1 MRGADEQVFPVTIS
15 ESWPRPQ
22 VSAVPD
28 PAAVQPIRVLHIITR
43 MIVGGAQENTLLSC
57 ALIDRDRFPSDIL
70 TGPETGAEGSMHD
83 DCRLSSVRLHLE
95 PALGRSVHP
104 WNDFIALLRLTRL
117 IRRGRYDVVHTHS
130 SKAGVLGRIA
140 ARLAGAP
147 VVVHTVH
154 GWPFSQE
161 ESFMHRALWVNL
173 ERSCARLADAIV
185 VVGSADREKGLELGI
200 GRADQYHLIRSGIDV
215 DHYRGAGVDRGQVRS
230 RLGLPPRAFVVGS
243 VGRLSR
249 QKAPLDLLGAFEP
262 VARARADAHMVIVGD
277 GPDRPAVE
285 AAVRNLR
292 LAERVHLAGLRRD
305 VPALMSAFDVFAL
318 ASHWEGLPR
327 VLPQAMA
334 AGLPIV
340 ASRANGVPDAVVNG
354 ENGWL
359 VDVGDVAGMSR
370 RLLELSNDPSR
381 ARRMGERGRER
392 AEEFSARRMVDQL
405 SVLYRRLVR
414 WKEGPA
420 SRTDEHEVV
429 DPPARVA

>member
-1 MRGADEQVFPVTIS
+1 VTVS
-15 ESWPRPQ
+15 EFSPRPEGL
-22 VSAVPD
+22 
-28 PAAVQPIRVLHIITR
+28 AAPKQAHAKPIRVLHVITR
-43 MIVGGAQENTLLSC
+43 MILGGAQENTLLSC
-57 ALIDRDRFPSDIL
+57 SLIDRAGFPSEIL
-70 TGPETGAEGSMHD
+70 CGPETGAEGSLHD
-83 DCRLSSVRLHLE
+83 DCRLSSVTLHLE
-95 PALGRSVHP
+95 PALRRSVHP
-104 WNDFIALLRLTRL
+104 WHDFIALLRLTHF
-117 IRRGRYDVVHTHS
+117 IRRGHYDVVHTHS
-130 SKAGVLGRIA
+130 SKAGVLGRVA

-161 ESFMHRALWVNL
+161 ESPVHRTVWVNL
-173 ERSCARLADAIV
+173 ERFCARLADAIV
-185 VVGSADREKGLELGI
+185 VVGSADQEKGLELGI
-200 GRADQYHLIRSGIDV
+200 GRPDQYHLIRSGIDV
-215 DHYRGAGVDRGQVRS
+215 EYYRGAGIDRGQVRS
-230 RLGLPPRAFVVGS
+230 RLGLPRDAFVVGS

-262 VARARADAHMVIVGD
+262 VARARPDAHMVIVGD

-285 AAVRNLR
+285 AAVRNSR
-292 LAERVHLAGLRRD
+292 LDGRIHLAGLRRD
-305 VPALMSAFDVFAL
+305 VPALMCAFDVFAL

-359 VDVGDVAGMSR
+359 VDVGDVAGLSR
-370 RLLELSNDPSR
+370 RLLELSQDPSR

-405 SVLYRRLVR
+405 TVLYRRLVL
-414 WKEGPA
+414 WKEAPA
-420 SRTDEHEVV
+420 SKTEEHELA

>member
-1 MRGADEQVFPVTIS
+1 MTVS
-15 ESWPRPQ
+15 EFSPRPEGL
-22 VSAVPD
+22 
-28 PAAVQPIRVLHIITR
+28 AAPKQAHAKPIRVLHVITR
-43 MIVGGAQENTLLSC
+43 MILGGAQENTLLSC
-57 ALIDRDRFPSDIL
+57 SLIDRSGFPSEIL
-70 TGPETGAEGSMHD
+70 CGPETGAEGSLHD
-83 DCRLSSVRLHLE
+83 DCRLSSVTLHLE
-95 PALGRSVHP
+95 PALRRSVHP
-104 WNDFIALLRLTRL
+104 WHDFIALLRLTHF

-130 SKAGVLGRIA
+130 SKAGVLGRVA

-161 ESFMHRALWVNL
+161 ESPVHRTVWVNL
-173 ERSCARLADAIV
+173 ERFCARLADAIV
-185 VVGSADREKGLELGI
+185 VVGSADQEKGLELGI
-200 GRADQYHLIRSGIDV
+200 GRPDQYHLIRSGIDV
-215 DHYRGAGVDRGQVRS
+215 EYYRGAGIDRGQVRS
-230 RLGLPPRAFVVGS
+230 RLGLPRDAFVVGS

-262 VARARADAHMVIVGD
+262 VARARPDAHMVIVGD

-285 AAVRNLR
+285 AAVRNSR
-292 LAERVHLAGLRRD
+292 LDGRIHLAGLRRD
-305 VPALMSAFDVFAL
+305 VPALMCAFDVFAL

-359 VDVGDVAGMSR
+359 VDVGDVAGLSR
-370 RLLELSNDPSR
+370 RLLELSQDPSR

-405 SVLYRRLVR
+405 TVLYRRLVL
-414 WKEGPA
+414 WKEAPA
-420 SRTDEHEVV
+420 SRTEEHELA

>member
-1 MRGADEQVFPVTIS
+1 MAS
-15 ESWPRPQ
+15 ESLPHTAFTAPTLQ
-22 VSAVPD
+22 A
-28 PAAVQPIRVLHIITR
+28 PARPIRVLHVITR
-43 MIVGGAQENTLLSC
+43 MILGGAQENTLLSC
-57 ALIDRDRFPSDIL
+57 ALIDRDRFPSEIL
-70 TGPETGAEGSMHD
+70 CGPETGPEGSLHD
-83 DCRLSSVRLHLE
+83 DCRRSGVPIHLE
-95 PALGRSVHP
+95 PALRRSVRP
-104 WNDFIALLRLTRL
+104 WLDSIALLRLARF
-117 IRRGRYDVVHTHS
+117 IRRGRYDIVHTHS
-130 SKAGVLGRIA
+130 SKAGILGRVA
-140 ARLAGAP
+140 ARLGSVP

-154 GWPFSQE
+154 GWPFSRE
-161 ESFMHRALWVNL
+161 NSSVDRTLWVNL
-173 ERSCARLADAIV
+173 ERLCARLADAIV

-230 RLGLPPRAFVVGS
+230 RLGLPPGAFVVGS

-249 QKAPLDLLGAFEP
+249 QKAPLDLIGAFEQ
-262 VARARADAHMVIVGD
+262 VARARPDVHLVIVGD
-277 GPDRPAVE
+277 GPDRPVVE
-285 AAVRNLR
+285 AAVRQSR
-292 LAERVHLAGLRRD
+292 LESRVHLAGLRRD

-354 ENGWL
+354 DNGWL
-359 VDVGDVAGMSR
+359 VDVGDMSGMSR
-370 RLLELSNDPSR
+370 RLLELSNDPSG

-405 SVLYRRLVR
+405 SVLYRRLVL

-420 SRTDEHEVV
+420 SRTDEHEVA
-429 DPPARVA
+429 DPTARVA